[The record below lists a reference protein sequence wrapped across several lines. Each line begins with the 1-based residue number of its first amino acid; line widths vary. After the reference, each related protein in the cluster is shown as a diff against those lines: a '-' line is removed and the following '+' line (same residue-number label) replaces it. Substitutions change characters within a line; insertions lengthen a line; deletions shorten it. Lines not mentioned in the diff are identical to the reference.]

1 MKTLKII
8 ALFLGCRLVWKW
20 IDLCGADLGLGET
33 LPFCIECSGMATVM
47 RLLLLGIAVWIVF
60 RLLESH
66 PEETQMYE
74 DDAPPGQTFRI
85 NWHRIAL
92 LLSLVTY
99 PLWVWWVDKNTIIP
113 DPDTLWLIRASC
125 RYPGVKGTI
134 LWGIELIFVVGGFKV
149 LHRN

>member
-8 ALFLGCRLVWKW
+8 TLFLGCRLVWKW

-74 DDAPPGQTFRI
+74 DDAPHGQTFRI
-85 NWHRIAL
+85 HWHRIAL

-99 PLWVWWVDKNTIIP
+99 PLLVWWVDKNTIIP
-113 DPDTLWLIRASC
+113 GPDTLWLTWASC
-125 RYPGVKGTI
+125 RYPAVKGTI
-134 LWGIELIFVVGGFKV
+134 FWGIELIFVVWGFKV